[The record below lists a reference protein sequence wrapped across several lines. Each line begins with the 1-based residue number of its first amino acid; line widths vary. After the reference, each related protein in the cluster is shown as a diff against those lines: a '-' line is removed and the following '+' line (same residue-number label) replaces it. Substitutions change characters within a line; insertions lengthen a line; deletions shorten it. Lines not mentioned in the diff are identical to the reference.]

1 MVLFCFWV
9 CIDVQCI
16 CIRLF
21 FVYALHML
29 NIELLYDIY
38 STYIICMYV
47 SYVCMYHMY
56 VCIICMY
63 VLLGQYYCMYHMYVC
78 IICMY
83 VLLGQYYCMYHMY
96 VCTSWSILLYVSY
109 VCMYFLVNIIVCIIC
124 MYVLLG
130 QYFSYIFYTKL
141 TVNSPKWKENIDLF
155 FLSGIIKWI
164 IVFKN

>member
-47 SYVCMYHMY
+47 SYV
-56 VCIICMY
+56 
-63 VLLGQYYCMYHMYVC
+63 
-78 IICMY
+78 
-83 VLLGQYYCMYHMY
+83 CMYHMY